1 MTRGGVEQRGET
13 QMRMFIL
20 ALSFGMA
27 ASGALAETQTI
38 TATDAKARIGQTVT
52 VEGTVSDV
60 HVGRS
65 GAAFIDIGGRFPD
78 NALTAVIFVDDLGK
92 FPGAKSLAGKQVAVS
107 GPVQL
112 YQGKP
117 EIVLKSADQLK
128 TK

>member
-1 MTRGGVEQRGET
+1 
-13 QMRMFIL
+13 MRTIIL
-20 ALSFGMA
+20 ALSFSVAAAAAMA
-27 ASGALAETQTI
+27 EPQIIS
-38 TATDAKARIGQTVT
+38 ATDAKARIGQTVT

-65 GAAFIDIGGRFPD
+65 GTAFIDIGGRFPD

-92 FPGAKSLAGKQVAVS
+92 FPGAKTLAGRQVAIS

-117 EIVLKSADQLK
+117 EIILKSAEQLK
-128 TK
+128 AR

>member
-1 MTRGGVEQRGET
+1 
-13 QMRMFIL
+13 MRAIIL
-20 ALSFGMA
+20 ALSFSVAANAAMA
-27 ASGALAETQTI
+27 EPQAISAA
-38 TATDAKARIGQTVT
+38 DAKTRIGQTVT

-92 FPGAKSLAGKQVAVS
+92 FPGAKALTGKQVAIS

-112 YQGKP
+112 YQGRP
-117 EIVLKSADQLK
+117 EIILKSADQLK

>member
-1 MTRGGVEQRGET
+1 
-13 QMRMFIL
+13 MRTIIL
-20 ALSFGMA
+20 ALCFSVA
-27 ASGALAETQTI
+27 AVAATAEPQI
-38 TATDAKARIGQTVT
+38 ISAGDAKARIGQTVT
-52 VEGTVSDV
+52 VEGIVADV

-92 FPGAKSLAGKQVAVS
+92 FPDAKALAGKQVAVS

-117 EIVLKSADQLK
+117 EIILKSADQLQ
-128 TK
+128 TR

>member
-1 MTRGGVEQRGET
+1 
-13 QMRMFIL
+13 MRMFIL

>member
-1 MTRGGVEQRGET
+1 
-13 QMRMFIL
+13 MRVSIL
-20 ALSFGMA
+20 VLSLSVT
-27 ASGALAETQTI
+27 ASAALAEPQTI
-38 TATDAKARIGQTVT
+38 APVDVKARIGQTVT

-92 FPGAKSLAGKQVAVS
+92 FPGAKALAGKQVAIS
-107 GPVQL
+107 GPVKL

-117 EIVLKSADQLK
+117 EIILKSADQLK
-128 TK
+128 TR